1 MPRLEDLD
9 ARLQEAIATVT
20 GLRPRRV
27 IEHILAHGQV
37 TTEDLLG
44 MGYKHPPRAARDVRE
59 CGVPLVTTRVSDS
72 DGKSMA
78 AYTFGDPED
87 VVGDRLG
94 GRQVLPKELRDR
106 LVTLQGGRC
115 AVCHHAYESRYF
127 QVDHR
132 VPYEVAGDSA
142 PTAEGQHFMA
152 LCGACQRKKSWS
164 CEHCQNWVAKSPDVC
179 RTCYWADPHSYAHV
193 AGEDVRQITLTFAGP
208 EALEF
213 DQLRRTL
220 GADAVDAA
228 ARRALLSI
236 ARPR

>member
-87 VVGDRLG
+87 VVGDRLVIVDLRPELVDK
-94 GRQVLPKELRDR
+94 GR
-106 LVTLQGGRC
+106 G
-115 AVCHHAYESRYF
+115 F
-127 QVDHR
+127 
-132 VPYEVAGDSA
+132 
-142 PTAEGQHFMA
+142 
-152 LCGACQRKKSWS
+152 
-164 CEHCQNWVAKSPDVC
+164 
-179 RTCYWADPHSYAHV
+179 
-193 AGEDVRQITLTFAGP
+193 
-208 EALEF
+208 
-213 DQLRRTL
+213 
-220 GADAVDAA
+220 
-228 ARRALLSI
+228 RRAHPVHAS
-236 ARPR
+236 